1 MVVYNRLMIG
11 SKSSLLPKA
20 GCWFIKSL
28 WLEETAGIQVYWSIA
43 LGTHG
48 SVSQPRLHRDTN
60 FRRYLQEK
68 KAHCN
73 LFGQELRTGAADAG
87 LCWQKE
93 PGTSIEREGQQ
104 YSYGQHQTPLASPR
118 ATARG
123 PAAPVSPWP
132 TTRDRD
138 AGSAALNLILLT
150 LRLSSFLFLFFSSLL
165 ARFIPTLTRKAHR
178 AGVLVAVTM
187 PFTWKEAAASWGQSL
202 FPSKEQQD
210 ERKQPYVA
218 AEEV

>member
-1 MVVYNRLMIG
+1 MVVYNRLRIG

-20 GCWFIKSL
+20 SCWFITFL
-28 WLEETAGIQVYWSIA
+28 WLEETAGTQVYWSIA

-48 SVSQPRLHRDTN
+48 SISQPRLHRDTY

-73 LFGQELRTGAADAG
+73 LFGQELRTGAADTG

-104 YSYGQHQTPLASPR
+104 YSYGQHQTPLASPC
-118 ATARG
+118 ATARA

-138 AGSAALNLILLT
+138 AGSAALNLTLLT
-150 LRLSSFLFLFFSSLL
+150 LRLSSFLFLLL
-165 ARFIPTLTRKAHR
+165 FLTSRTAHPHSNSQSAQSRR
-178 AGVLVAVTM
+178 AGCRHHAVYL
-187 PFTWKEAAASWGQSL
+187 KGGCRELGAVS
-202 FPSKEQQD
+202 FPK
-210 ERKQPYVA
+210 
-218 AEEV
+218 